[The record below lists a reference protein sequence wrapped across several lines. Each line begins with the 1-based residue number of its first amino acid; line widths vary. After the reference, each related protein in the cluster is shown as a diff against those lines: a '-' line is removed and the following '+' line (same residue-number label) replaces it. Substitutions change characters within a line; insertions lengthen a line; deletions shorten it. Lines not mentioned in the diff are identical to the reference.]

1 MSSWLSWSFSKVCEP
16 VRQGSESADRLA
28 AACWWFCFSKSIEL
42 MDTVSNLSFQSLSS
56 IAIYKYQMYHGFVKI
71 LMAETGIK
79 PESLPIAGLLLY
91 HVVMKASKLA
101 RQY

>member
-1 MSSWLSWSFSKVCEP
+1 
-16 VRQGSESADRLA
+16 
-28 AACWWFCFSKSIEL
+28 
-42 MDTVSNLSFQSLSS
+42 
-56 IAIYKYQMYHGFVKI
+56 MYHGFVKI